1 MQTKVAD
8 LAYLEIERLDKRFG
22 SVQAVC
28 DFNLEVAQGEMIA
41 FLGPSGCGKSTTLR
55 MIAGLD
61 IPDAGRIRLNGQDV
75 TSIPAHKRRTGMVF
89 QDYALFPN
97 MTVAENIQFGP
108 MISGIPMAQRTSRV
122 GELAELVALQ
132 DMLQRYPHQ
141 LSGGQRQRVAL
152 ARALATEPRVLLLDE
167 PLSALDAPIRASLR
181 AEIRRIQ
188 QQIHIAAIYVT
199 HDQEEALALADRVVI
214 MQAGRICEV
223 GTPEQIYKRPQSA
236 FTASFVGSNNVLD
249 GTVTSREP
257 AAVQCGAQILR
268 CTGLGGARQG
278 AQITLVVSAENLEL
292 AAHDSSAIN
301 KISGPI
307 TLKTFHGPLTRIEVS
322 VSGQRWLALLPSSLA
337 APYAVGENVSLSVAP
352 EHCYVIEEA

>member
-1 MQTKVAD
+1 MKVAD
-8 LAYLEIERLDKRFG
+8 VAYLEIESLNKRFG

-28 DFNLEVAQGEMIA
+28 DFNLEVSQGEMVA

-61 IPDAGRIRLNGQDV
+61 MPDAGRIRLDGQDV
-75 TSIPAHKRRTGMVF
+75 TSTPAHKRRTGMVF

-108 MISGIPMAQRTSRV
+108 MISGIPLARRTSRV

-214 MQAGRICEV
+214 MQAGRVCEV

-236 FTASFVGSNNVLD
+236 FTAGFVGNNNVLD
-249 GTVTSREP
+249 GTVTSRDP
-257 AAVQCGAQILR
+257 AVVQCGAQVLR
-268 CTGLGGARQG
+268 CSLNGARQG
-278 AQITLVVSAENLEL
+278 AQITLVVSAENLDL
-292 AAHDSSAIN
+292 VPHDSCAIN

-352 EHCYVIEEA
+352 EHCYVIEGA

>member
-1 MQTKVAD
+1 M
-8 LAYLEIERLDKRFG
+8 AYLEIEQLDKRFG
-22 SVQAVC
+22 PVVAVS
-28 DFNLEVAQGEMIA
+28 DFSLDVAQGEMVA

-61 IPDAGRIRLNGQDV
+61 VPDSGRIRLDGEDV
-75 TSIPAHKRRTGMVF
+75 TMTPPHKRRTGMVF

-108 MISGIPMAQRTSRV
+108 MISGIPASQRTRRV
-122 GELAELVALQ
+122 GELAELTALQ
-132 DMLQRYPHQ
+132 DTLQRYPHQ

-214 MQAGRICEV
+214 MQSGRICEV

-236 FTASFVGSNNVLD
+236 FTAMFVGNNNILEGKVLSHERSAIICGEQVLRCARLD
-249 GTVTSREP
+249 GLDEGAEVTVVVP
-257 AAVQCGAQILR
+257 AEHLQ
-268 CTGLGGARQG
+268 
-278 AQITLVVSAENLEL
+278 LVP
-292 AAHDSSAIN
+292 HDSGEAN
-301 KISGPI
+301 RISGPI
-307 TLKTFHGPLTRIEVS
+307 TLRTFHGPLTRIEVS

-337 APYAVGENVSLSVAP
+337 ASCAVGQTISLSVAP
-352 EHCYVIEEA
+352 DHCYVVTGA